1 MSFKWK
7 SLATAGIAAVLIG
20 SQALSVGADTADDIA
35 YLEQQQAQANA
46 ELAAVQ
52 AAITD
57 LETQKKDLLSK
68 IDAYD
73 AELVT
78 VITTINLLDGQ
89 IKDKEKELVQ
99 TGKDLDKAEA
109 EMTAQYE
116 AMKERIRFL
125 YEEGGDAGWE
135 AMLLT
140 EGLGISNILDKADYT
155 QELYNYDRRELESYA
170 DTVDQ
175 VEKLQE
181 QQTTQKAALET
192 MKHEQEDGKAYL
204 ETLLEKA
211 KKDSKNTD
219 ERIAQANDIAAQY
232 MYLIEQQNI
241 AIGELYA
248 RQEAERRAAEEAA
261 AAAAA
266 AAAAQQ
272 AAAYQS
278 AGYDDYDDG
287 GEYYEEE
294 YYEESYDSGS
304 EEYYE
309 ESYDS
314 GSEDY
319 YEEDYSEDEY
329 YEEESYDDSGYEEE
343 SGSSSYTPSSSG
355 GVTGQDVVNYALQYV
370 GNPYVWGGTD
380 PVNGADCSGFVQSV
394 YRDMGY
400 DISRTTYTQLNDG
413 VSVSYADAQPGDLI
427 NYGSHVAIYMG
438 DGQIVHA
445 ANEQLGITTSTNAT
459 YQPIVDVRRI
469 IN

>member
-109 EMTAQYE
+109 EMTAQYA

-192 MKHEQEDGKAYL
+192 DRKSTRLNSSH
-204 ETLLEKA
+204 
-211 KKDSKNTD
+211 
-219 ERIAQANDIAAQY
+219 
-232 MYLIEQQNI
+232 
-241 AIGELYA
+241 A
-248 RQEAERRAAEEAA
+248 R
-261 AAAAA
+261 
-266 AAAAQQ
+266 
-272 AAAYQS
+272 
-278 AGYDDYDDG
+278 
-287 GEYYEEE
+287 
-294 YYEESYDSGS
+294 
-304 EEYYE
+304 
-309 ESYDS
+309 
-314 GSEDY
+314 
-319 YEEDYSEDEY
+319 
-329 YEEESYDDSGYEEE
+329 
-343 SGSSSYTPSSSG
+343 
-355 GVTGQDVVNYALQYV
+355 
-370 GNPYVWGGTD
+370 
-380 PVNGADCSGFVQSV
+380 
-394 YRDMGY
+394 
-400 DISRTTYTQLNDG
+400 
-413 VSVSYADAQPGDLI
+413 
-427 NYGSHVAIYMG
+427 
-438 DGQIVHA
+438 
-445 ANEQLGITTSTNAT
+445 
-459 YQPIVDVRRI
+459 
-469 IN
+469 